1 MATGPQGPLQLQLL
15 AKRALALG
23 AGRLADGPWARSRLL
38 VIRELSRKL
47 RRDLRRRPAQ
57 RELGGHACA
66 KAPARVQ
73 LAHLGTGRI
82 ALGPHLRRIGVVGPI
97 APPVARGLPARGRA
111 REPDAARDLLVGAAR
126 CKAAR
131 DGGPLREAEPCG
143 PRACT
148 VPLRHDGAPSA
159 SDEKGDPLRRAPSP
173 HGLAARLEKALDL
186 KKGCPLPCQLHSLIS
201 GLAVVFHLRPP
212 SIIRWCDDR
221 LRPPRPNCTPVARPC
236 HDPQA
241 P

>member
-23 AGRLADGPWARSRLL
+23 AGRSADAPWARSHLL
-38 VIRELSRKL
+38 VIRELSRKQ

-73 LAHLGTGRI
+73 LARLGMGRI
-82 ALGPHLRRIGVVGPI
+82 ALGPHLRRIGAMGPI

-126 CKAAR
+126 CRAAR
-131 DGGPLREAEPCG
+131 DGEPLREFEPCG
-143 PRACT
+143 LRACS
-148 VPLRHDGAPSA
+148 VPFATMEPPPHPTRREIPSEKHHLLMVSWLALTRPWTSRRAAPCLASCTASYRALLSHFILGHLPSSDGAMTA
-159 SDEKGDPLRRAPSP
+159 
-173 HGLAARLEKALDL
+173 
-186 KKGCPLPCQLHSLIS
+186 
-201 GLAVVFHLRPP
+201 
-212 SIIRWCDDR
+212 
-221 LRPPRPNCTPVARPC
+221 
-236 HDPQA
+236 
-241 P
+241 